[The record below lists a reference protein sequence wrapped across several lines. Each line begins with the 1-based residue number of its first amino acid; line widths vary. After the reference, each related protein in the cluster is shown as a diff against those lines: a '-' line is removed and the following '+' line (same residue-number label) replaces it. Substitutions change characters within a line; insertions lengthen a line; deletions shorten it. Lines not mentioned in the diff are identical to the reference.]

1 MNEYNSIETLT
12 NTHSNLN
19 AVPLNDQRKLRL
31 NEINKIKAYFNFEIQ
46 ERKVISK
53 KLSKYIAAFDY
64 FDKL

>member
-1 MNEYNSIETLT
+1 MNEYNSIETRT

-19 AVPLNDQRKLRL
+19 AAPLSDQRKLRI

-64 FDKL
+64 FDKI